1 MCFDAFG
8 VMECGVIILMT
19 WFDVPANI
27 YLLKVTR
34 TRREIC
40 SKLTLRTPERRQWHR
55 TCIFIVYLEHI
66 SHLVLVFLLLALNMQ
81 LLAGVMLLELFLWSD
96 GFGITWFFLYKPF
109 HTKLPFKHIDIPIY
123 VCYIIYNIIKLI
135 DR

>member
-19 WFDVPANI
+19 RCDVPANI

-34 TRREIC
+34 TRPEIC

-55 TCIFIVYLEHI
+55 ICIFIVYLEHI
-66 SHLVLVFLLLALNMQ
+66 SHLVLVFLLLTLNM
-81 LLAGVMLLELFLWSD
+81 LAGWCYA
-96 GFGITWFFLYKPF
+96 FGIIYVIWWFRNHMIFLYKPF
-109 HTKLPFKHIDIPIY
+109 HTKLPFKHIDIPIC
-123 VCYIIYNIIKLI
+123 VCYIISNIIKLI